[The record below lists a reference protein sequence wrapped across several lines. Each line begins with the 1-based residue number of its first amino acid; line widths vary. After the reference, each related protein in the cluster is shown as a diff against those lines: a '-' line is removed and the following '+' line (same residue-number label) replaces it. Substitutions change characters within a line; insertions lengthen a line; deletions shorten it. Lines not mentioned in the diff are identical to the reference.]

1 MGYPIEYSGARV
13 KELLAKA
20 NETEIR
26 VNGWQKLASSFRD
39 PVNLNALLSLGN
51 FYCVYAINCP
61 SSIVNSGP
69 YNISVSRIDLMT
81 YQIIDCRGA
90 IYIRAYNNK
99 TNEFSAWARMQNAN
113 EISID
118 ILPPADPAEKT
129 IWFDANDPTSPI
141 RVYMG
146 GKWIPAQPRDM
157 LRMSVYDPNGVKTD
171 FYGYV
176 DQIIA
181 NSNLGTA
188 SADFENHVNDENV
201 HVTYADRARW
211 DAATPQAI
219 FDIRMQTFA
228 TQMGQSAYK
237 AASKRDEK
245 TTDLLTQLSTKNLNL
260 NQHTTNKAIHPT
272 AAQQAAWDDKSDAK
286 HVHYLDGKVK
296 ISVAD
301 ITSGKLPS
309 TVIPTDALER
319 CINVASH
326 QERYFLTAEEAQDG
340 DSIYVNDS
348 TPMAYFVT
356 DQNKL
361 GSMALN
367 TEVFNSEADMGVSAI
382 VYGNKK
388 IVIISN
394 GQLKCSTDGKTWADG
409 PTGVDTVVYG
419 NGRFVATSYSDANAN
434 YYSYDGETWNTFV
447 PPFSGVHASC
457 YGDGKFIMI
466 GENSDQGAY
475 SFDAVHWTKFK
486 MPQIGSW
493 HAIVHGNGRFVAI
506 EHDHDGA
513 LSNVVAASL
522 DGFHWTVGNL
532 SDMRSWDRLV
542 YGDHM
547 FYCITDTG
555 DALCASEDGLQWTMR
570 DNAPQVGNVI
580 CGDYLFVGIDGP
592 NVVWSKDAETWG
604 RVAVPGATWDNTTSR
619 VEFCNG
625 KFLILGDK
633 TCGVFFT
640 FNAQD
645 AMVKYSSI
653 PGEITWQNIINKPT
667 TIGEFGIL
675 DMYTD
680 TELKELMSMFKE
692 PYLQLQSDTEEM
704 LEETKRQDYSG
715 IDLVRLAE
723 DQADIDAYN
732 AELDNLLENITVSG
746 DFSAINAVIE

>member
-1 MGYPIEYSGARV
+1 M
-13 KELLAKA
+13 
-20 NETEIR
+20 
-26 VNGWQKLASSFRD
+26 
-39 PVNLNALLSLGN
+39 
-51 FYCVYAINCP
+51 
-61 SSIVNSGP
+61 
-69 YNISVSRIDLMT
+69 
-81 YQIIDCRGA
+81 
-90 IYIRAYNNK
+90 
-99 TNEFSAWARMQNAN
+99 
-113 EISID
+113 
-118 ILPPADPAEKT
+118 
-129 IWFDANDPTSPI
+129 
-141 RVYMG
+141 
-146 GKWIPAQPRDM
+146 
-157 LRMSVYDPNGVKTD
+157 
-171 FYGYV
+171 
-176 DQIIA
+176 
-181 NSNLGTA
+181 
-188 SADFENHVNDENV
+188 
-201 HVTYADRARW
+201 
-211 DAATPQAI
+211 
-219 FDIRMQTFA
+219 
-228 TQMGQSAYK
+228 
-237 AASKRDEK
+237 
-245 TTDLLTQLSTKNLNL
+245 
-260 NQHTTNKAIHPT
+260 
-272 AAQQAAWDDKSDAK
+272 
-286 HVHYLDGKVK
+286 
-296 ISVAD
+296 
-301 ITSGKLPS
+301 
-309 TVIPTDALER
+309 
-319 CINVASH
+319 
-326 QERYFLTAEEAQDG
+326 
-340 DSIYVNDS
+340 
-348 TPMAYFVT
+348 
-356 DQNKL
+356 
-361 GSMALN
+361 
-367 TEVFNSEADMGVSAI
+367 
-382 VYGNKK
+382 
-388 IVIISN
+388 
-394 GQLKCSTDGKTWADG
+394 
-409 PTGVDTVVYG
+409 
-419 NGRFVATSYSDANAN
+419 
-434 YYSYDGETWNTFV
+434 
-447 PPFSGVHASC
+447 HASC

-692 PYLQLQSDTEEM
+692 LYLQLQSDTEEM